1 MMKQY
6 ILIANR
12 PISKSIRKVFEPRK
26 LRPGYLGKVKGSTTR
41 IYMVTASKAD
51 DNIMDEFKNLEPEVK
66 IITYEEYLKQ
76 KCGES

>member
-1 MMKQY
+1 MREQY

-12 PISKSIRKVFEPRK
+12 SISKSIHKVFEPTK
-26 LRPGYLGKVKGSTTR
+26 LRPGYLGKVKGLTTR
-41 IYMVTASKAD
+41 IYMVNVSKTD